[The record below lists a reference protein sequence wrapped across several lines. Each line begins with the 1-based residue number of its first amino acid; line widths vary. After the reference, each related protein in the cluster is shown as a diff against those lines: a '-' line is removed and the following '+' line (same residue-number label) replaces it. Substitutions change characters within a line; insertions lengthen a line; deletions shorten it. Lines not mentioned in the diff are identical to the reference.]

1 MALIKHAGVNCT
13 DAYNSIFSDAHV
25 RCATGSSVRD
35 EPHFVRDLI
44 SEQTVRRLNA
54 ESPNLYDQNVNAVN
68 FRATFLHGSPYA
80 KFTAGQENPRCE
92 LADGMFVVYVTE
104 PAGNGI
110 HKVTRRAACL
120 LMVKRSGDQLPLTFP
135 YDPVN
140 GPDPV
145 GTDHSQFYL
154 FHRWPR
160 FELQTGYA
168 SRPKGH
174 GFYQIAVPPN
184 GAGAAAH
191 DIGKFG
197 VLWDHGSGRT
207 TWKTN
212 QNSVHWLAGEPIP
225 GTPVDPAHESL
236 GKLLEDLVDGA
247 TGAGREF
254 MPAPSNPGGWD
265 GLMGTLLGYP
275 IAGPTVPG
283 AAPLTVDSI
292 MAKWT
297 WGGKQKRDVNP
308 LGLGFLAQH
317 RSPIGLDIFEAL
329 DTVRGTIAQH
339 ARQLA
344 LGDFDHVPFHA
355 RHSFPLHYLNDAMKP
370 TPPHFYDLAGEAP
383 PPRFPVLI
391 ATVTR
396 FRSDELPLES
406 RALTLE
412 QRATAIDRAIEQA
425 YDLLR
430 YLS

>member
-1 MALIKHAGVNCT
+1 MALIKHAGVSCT
-13 DAYNSIFSDAHV
+13 DAYNRMFSDAHHH
-25 RCATGSSVRD
+25 CATGSSVRD

-44 SEQTVRRLNA
+44 SERTVRRLNA
-54 ESPNLYDQNVNAVN
+54 VSSNLYDHDVNAVN

-104 PAGNGI
+104 PTGNGI
-110 HKVTRRAACL
+110 HRVTRRAACL

-174 GFYQIAVPPN
+174 GFYHIAVPPN

-197 VLWDHGSGRT
+197 VLWDHGSGNT

-225 GTPVDPAHESL
+225 GTPVKSY
-236 GKLLEDLVDGA
+236 
-247 TGAGREF
+247 TG
-254 MPAPSNPGGWD
+254 
-265 GLMGTLLGYP
+265 
-275 IAGPTVPG
+275 
-283 AAPLTVDSI
+283 LTSE
-292 MAKWT
+292 M
-297 WGGKQKRDVNP
+297 
-308 LGLGFLAQH
+308 
-317 RSPIGLDIFEAL
+317 
-329 DTVRGTIAQH
+329 
-339 ARQLA
+339 
-344 LGDFDHVPFHA
+344 
-355 RHSFPLHYLNDAMKP
+355 
-370 TPPHFYDLAGEAP
+370 
-383 PPRFPVLI
+383 
-391 ATVTR
+391 
-396 FRSDELPLES
+396 
-406 RALTLE
+406 
-412 QRATAIDRAIEQA
+412 
-425 YDLLR
+425 
-430 YLS
+430 